1 MERSRTFYYNLRR
14 FHNWIK
20 RGLINRYLT
29 NSRVLDL
36 ASGKGGDLN
45 KWIDAGVLQVEGY
58 DIDVPSVLE
67 ARRRLQNTDTKNTSI
82 KYHVQDLS
90 KHTIT
95 EYGSERFDAVASMFA
110 FHYFF
115 EGESSLLTI
124 LETIQYNLKVGGY
137 FVCCLFDGDLI
148 EAKLNSGLFLT
159 PNFKITRKMVME
171 NDSPYGNRIG
181 VLMRETVLDQEM
193 DEYIVRPKDL
203 IGILKWWGLELVE
216 TKGFGEVY
224 SEWES
229 QDRRNRL
236 NRFDQE
242 VSFLNRYYI
251 FKRVT
256 DVFQNLEC
264 MHKLLRTKTTKN
276 ENGQFYP

>member
-20 RGLINRYLT
+20 RDLINKYLKKST
-29 NSRVLDL
+29 VLDL

-67 ARRRLQNTDTKNTSI
+67 ARRRLQNTDSKNTVVN
-82 KYHVQDLS
+82 YHVQDLS

-95 EYGSERFDAVASMFA
+95 EYGRQRFDAVTSMFA

-115 EGESSLLTI
+115 EAESSLLTI
-124 LETIQYNLKVGGY
+124 LETIQNNLKVGGY
-137 FVCCLFDGDLI
+137 FVCCLFDGDLVKG
-148 EAKLNSGLFLT
+148 KLDSGTFQT
-159 PNFKITRKMVME
+159 PNFRITRKSYSYDE
-171 NDSPYGNRIG
+171 TEPYGNRIG

-193 DEYIVRPKDL
+193 DEFVVRPRDL
-203 IGILKWWGLELVE
+203 VGILKWWGLELVE
-216 TKGFGEVY
+216 TKGFQEVY

-242 VSFLNRYYI
+242 VSFLNRYYV
-251 FKRVT
+251 FKRVS
-256 DVFQNLEC
+256 DLSE
-264 MHKLLRTKTTKN
+264 KLQCIHSRIIIDKK
-276 ENGQFYP
+276 

>member
-1 MERSRTFYYNLRR
+1 
-14 FHNWIK
+14 
-20 RGLINRYLT
+20 
-29 NSRVLDL
+29 
-36 ASGKGGDLN
+36 
-45 KWIDAGVLQVEGY
+45 
-58 DIDVPSVLE
+58 
-67 ARRRLQNTDTKNTSI
+67 
-82 KYHVQDLS
+82 
-90 KHTIT
+90 
-95 EYGSERFDAVASMFA
+95 MFA